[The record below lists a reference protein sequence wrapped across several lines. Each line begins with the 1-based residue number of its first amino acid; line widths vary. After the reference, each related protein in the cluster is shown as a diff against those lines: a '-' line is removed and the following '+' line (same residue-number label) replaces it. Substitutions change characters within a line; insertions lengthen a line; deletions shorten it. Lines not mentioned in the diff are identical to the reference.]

1 MQYATLYRTD
11 LYIHI
16 LKRVF
21 SDKDTINIKRDA
33 SDITLSS
40 KFNVHINW

>member
-1 MQYATLYRTD
+1 MKYQN
-11 LYIHI
+11 
-16 LKRVF
+16 KRVF
-21 SDKDTINIKRDA
+21 SYKDTDKIKRDE